1 MIGRRIRLALAL
13 GLLLTTAAVTAEETT
28 PYWDMNAAERDLE
41 LWRHELLAEALARD
55 DARLDPFT
63 TDGCSG
69 GLSASWEY
77 VGRMAPAFR
86 NAYGER
92 PPWEDCCI
100 EHDRCYHGAAGIAAT
115 PLESFDARKRA
126 DLELRACVIETRSG
140 PGETDLVETGL
151 TDSQVDLIYEAV
163 AELMYRAVRLGGV
176 PCTTLPWRWGYG
188 WPACD

>member
-1 MIGRRIRLALAL
+1 MTRRGVFLALAV
-13 GLLLTTAAVTAEETT
+13 GVLLTGAPATAGETTSHWDMDTAERE
-28 PYWDMNAAERDLE
+28 LE

-55 DARLDPFT
+55 DARLAPFT

-86 NAYGER
+86 EAYGEH
-92 PPWEDCCI
+92 PPWENCCI
-100 EHDRCYHGAAGIAAT
+100 EHDRRYHGAAGFAAT

-126 DLELRACVIETRSG
+126 DLELRSCVIETR
-140 PGETDLVETGL
+140 PGQEEKDLVETGL
-151 TDSQVDLIYEAV
+151 TDSQVDLIYGAV

-188 WPACD
+188 WPECE